1 MTAEKLMNAIGGISD
16 RHIAEF
22 ANVKPVGMKS
32 RLFKF
37 VSVAACLCFIAIGT
51 VFFMK
56 NSAAPHGGGSDID
69 APRPAETVWGIGLED
84 MEWKDYAKLAEKGS
98 VIITDELQIM
108 MERSD
113 NEEDVFAILVEE
125 MTGVTEE
132 EVYST
137 FVKPSGVEEEYM
149 EKGIIYATAE
159 QINSFVC
166 PSELAL
172 VLYLYKEPYREVIV
186 DEEYLKTAGD
196 EKIKVHVSL
205 VRDTNALFGEH
216 EELAL
221 FDEDDEDDFQ
231 KLRRLRIEILAEEG
245 DRIIDGLISDYEIP
259 CETLGR
265 ASLIPCFNAE
275 LEPELIAKLLADERV
290 GIIIKESEIPLF
302 DQ

>member
-32 RLFKF
+32 RLLKF

>member
-32 RLFKF
+32 RLLKF

-69 APRPAETVWGIGLED
+69 APRPAETVWGMGLGD

-125 MTGVTEE
+125 MTGGTEE

-149 EKGIIYATAE
+149 EKGVIYATAE

-186 DEEYLKTAGD
+186 DEEYLKTVGD
-196 EKIKVHVSL
+196 EKIKVYVSL
-205 VRDTNALFGEH
+205 VCDINALFDEH

-231 KLRRLRIEILAEEG
+231 KLRRLRIDILAEEG
-245 DRIIDGLISDYEIP
+245 DRIIDGLISDYEIT
-259 CETLGR
+259 CEILGR
-265 ASLIPCFNAE
+265 ASLLSSFTAE
-275 LEPELIAKLLADERV
+275 LEPELIAELLADERV
-290 GIIIKESEIPLF
+290 GFIIKESEIPLL